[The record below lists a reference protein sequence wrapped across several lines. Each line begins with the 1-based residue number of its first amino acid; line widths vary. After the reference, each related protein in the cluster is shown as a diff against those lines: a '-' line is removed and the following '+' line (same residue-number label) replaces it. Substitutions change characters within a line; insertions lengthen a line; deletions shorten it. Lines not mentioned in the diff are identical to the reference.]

1 MLGGH
6 GQHMSASEGQLQCI
20 SPNKNGEEFGGSSRN
35 NSFVSVLVLVDLQTS
50 AEREIRYCQHQYH
63 LKHSFEVW
71 MHFKW

>member
-1 MLGGH
+1 MVKTTH
-6 GQHMSASEGQLQCI
+6 YTKVSMGQETE
-20 SPNKNGEEFGGSSRN
+20 GEEFGGSSRN